1 MINSTKGENVESTI
15 TEEVVEDTAQE
26 SYGWIPCDS
35 CQTAQAIWKVVGPSG
50 ELFFCGH
57 HKNKMEAGLTGWANE
72 FVEIVYFDK

>member
-1 MINSTKGENVESTI
+1 VESTI
-15 TEEVVEDTAQE
+15 TEEAVKEKKQE

-35 CQTAQAIWKVVGPSG
+35 CQAAQATWKVVGPNG

-57 HKNKMEAGLTGWANE
+57 HKNKMEAGLTNWAEE